1 MASQMISQIENFF
14 FDIENLI
21 ELKLKDNIQNQSE
34 IEEKFNEGKFLIDK
48 LEGISEEQHGFF
60 RHTYHLT
67 YASYLKTV
75 GEIDNASIQERLAQK
90 YEGYTK
96 KSERIDAY
104 KTKTVLF
111 PEFPLNAN
119 DQDLSPDEISIQD
132 AVNEQLEKIQNTLED
147 KFIES
152 IRKIFKT
159 LTKNP
164 KIFEDYQEVVNCEA
178 NVHKLAN
185 GIIDE
190 GLIRLDETQASEP
203 QNYSTINIDKK
214 KSEQLINAL
223 KLLKSLASEAAYLKR
238 VSFILNILNS
248 SDKIKI
254 LFSNVIFTEEGINKR
269 ARELSLHFH
278 PDRAKHPNTPNW
290 LRDEHKCLGVELF
303 RYIMEFKENL
313 LTDLENVS
321 KSEGYLIFHEKK
333 ANELWKRAIDYRNA
347 AKNEWGKLKLFK
359 KEDIEEFNPVELK
372 NLSVATG
379 ILAYQEYRAACQIA
393 DKMKQLQKQVKLRGY
408 MALCLH
414 ISNGTLESQLY
425 ALSAIYLQLLNSDK
439 ATPHELAEA
448 KKIFDKVKGSDSNE
462 NPLKQYTEFRPKSD
476 SDNALTVTKTMDQ
489 VIPYIENKKAQNL
502 ISNDIAKICTK
513 LMLKPDRSLVRYKA
527 SEEEILKAKNR
538 AFKYR
543 MAGTL
548 TLGATVP
555 TACFYIYESFVTI
568 GCGVAFTNPVLILLT
583 GMTLHSGIALLKKG
597 TNLLK
602 EPEIREKLNE
612 IMDKALKAYDKAIK
626 AHDKREYQKFFDE
639 LSEEYEKGISL
650 IKLKKPDDVINPKD
664 IIKTLISHGFR
675 SDGIAYLLNL
685 IGEAMC
691 SGNISVEGKTKKELM
706 NLAKTV
712 FKGVLN
718 EKLIEEAKKLDG
730 RIHELRKNHRWIYL
744 IYAKSTFN
752 KIGDFIFFKEY
763 TDLAEEH
770 KNDAQEMPFQA
781 RLEAMSNIAKINL
794 AILDIL
800 DAGLEEISRAK
811 KTIKEVQNSIKY
823 NYQYI
828 GMAKSRLEVLEDLLW
843 VIGGCELPEEF
854 LENEFELITY
864 PKEHI
869 QDVNDEYFRY
879 LTEKLQRVSSDKEK
893 INLYTQFAIHYEK
906 MAEEEDKFDKLN
918 SLFHWQAAQHNYK
931 EALVIDSHNQDLH
944 LSYANCLLKLSKY
957 TQVIEL
963 SSINT
968 ALNSLPEYW
977 HLLSIAY
984 CKKAN
989 YKLASECIN
998 EALSLD
1004 PKNILAGNQ
1013 KKFLEK
1019 FMSKNKIENLI
1030 DRYVNETKDINYEV
1044 KNSYSNESPVYNIL
1058 SIDGGGIRG
1067 IVPALW
1073 LSEIECRT
1081 HKPISS
1087 LFNMIAGTST
1097 GGIIATGLSAPWFDI
1112 VYEMVVIN
1120 DTTIDVP
1127 KLIYDYSRP
1136 RFLASD
1142 LLNIY
1147 KNEAENLFSKK
1158 WKWDIFNI
1166 QMMNEKYTDH
1176 GRSTLFNEKFKG
1188 TRLDKVLTE
1197 LVIPAANESNLTKT
1211 HLFTRH
1217 NARKNPLENDTLVDA
1232 LMATTAAPTFFPP
1245 HKINN
1250 KGIFLDG
1257 GIHLNN
1263 PASEAYSEAIRY
1275 KVDEK
1280 KISVLSLGTGSYIP
1294 DPFSPEK
1301 YRGQLFWAQN
1311 IHNTIMFAQEGN
1323 TDRQMY
1329 TKLGNRYQRWQFWFE
1344 NPIRLDDL
1352 NSIPYLLEMGYQYI
1366 EELDCSDENPINKLV
1381 ESSLNL
1387 TSFY

>member
-48 LEGISEEQHGFF
+48 LEGISEEGFF

-147 KFIES
+147 KFIEY

-159 LTKNP
+159 VTKHP

-185 GIIDE
+185 
-190 GLIRLDETQASEP
+190 
-203 QNYSTINIDKK
+203 
-214 KSEQLINAL
+214 
-223 KLLKSLASEAAYLKR
+223 
-238 VSFILNILNS
+238 
-248 SDKIKI
+248 DKIEI

-347 AKNEWGKLKLFK
+347 AKNEW
-359 KEDIEEFNPVELK
+359 ELK

-568 GCGVAFTNPVLILLT
+568 GC
-583 GMTLHSGIALLKKG
+583 

-612 IMDKALKAYDKAIK
+612 IMDKALKAYDKALK

-1147 KNEAENLFSKK
+1147 KNEAENLF
-1158 WKWDIFNI
+1158 
-1166 QMMNEKYTDH
+1166 
-1176 GRSTLFNEKFKG
+1176 R

-1381 ESSLNL
+1381 DASSKEFHALKEAGIPTKKLLFVINRVTSEAEAKAVYNYLQKTGYQVVLSPLYEKASYRTKQNKGGTIIIFSVIVILDVGRGEEEGDADFMGFLTPEPHYKNALNVKVKKFNQAWVNGR
-1387 TSFY
+1387 SNYDSPK